1 MIWHGR
7 KGKRQTREN
16 QAILKNQELFSS
28 SYNFANFRMETDL
41 FLSSSDTENALVAT
55 SGMSVSRPHK
65 SQMSLLT
72 IFATDGGKD
81 SKGLQPLQQ
90 LDLK

>member
-1 MIWHGR
+1 MAWQER
-7 KGKRQTREN
+7 EKANQGKPSTPQESGAFLLELQIRQ
-16 QAILKNQELFSS
+16 LPSG
-28 SYNFANFRMETDL
+28 ETDL
-41 FLSSSDTENALVAT
+41 FLPSSDTENALVAT

-81 SKGLQPLQQ
+81 SNGLQPLQQ